1 MKRAIAVRRAGALD
15 PSLAVDRIALDAYER
30 HRRRL
35 VLTGENGTTFLLDL
49 AHATVLRTGDGLV
62 LEDGS
67 IVQVAAKPEPLV
79 EIAAP
84 DAAAQARFAWHLGN
98 RHCEV
103 QICGD
108 HLRIRRD
115 HVLEELLRRLGALLT
130 PIEAPFEPERGA
142 YDHRDGDN
150 GEFHI

>member
-1 MKRAIAVRRAGALD
+1 MKRAISVRRAGALGD
-15 PSLAVDRIALDAYER
+15 SLVIDRIVLDADER
-30 HRRRL
+30 FRRRA
-35 VLTGENGTTFLLDL
+35 VLAGENGTTFLLDL
-49 AHATVLRTGDGLV
+49 PYASVLRSGDGLV
-62 LEDGS
+62 LDDGS

-103 QICGD
+103 QIYGD

-115 HVLEELLRRLGALLT
+115 HVLEELLRGLGALLT

-142 YDHRDGDN
+142 YDHRHGDAR
-150 GEFHI
+150 EFHI